1 VNPFA
6 TIVLEK
12 RLPTVFSYREFFPTS
27 GLISYESAKHLR
39 RCIQRRAY
47 IFLAESLLR
56 DQGKRV
62 AFLTAPLDRK
72 DSYQSIA
79 PVARWAG
86 YLWGR

>member
-12 RLPTVFSYREFFPTS
+12 RLPTVFSYREFFATG
-27 GLISYESAKHLR
+27 GLISYE
-39 RCIQRRAY
+39 RAPSTCVGA
-47 IFLAESLLR
+47 FNGALT
-56 DQGKRV
+56 RV

-79 PVARWAG
+79 PVARCAG
-86 YLWGR
+86 YPWGR